1 MCAQLMTIEPVG
13 GTWGSRAFR
22 ICIRWRKI
30 ENGRKFKNLRN
41 QRLRNH
47 ASESKHFFRY
57 PTPRKPTFRTLGDPV
72 DSEEFGPSGRF
83 WGRPASS
90 RSRFSRSWEEFQEF
104 SRSWEDCGR
113 KLKDFHDLG
122 GIPQRSES
130 RWL

>member
-1 MCAQLMTIEPVG
+1 MYAQLTTIGAVG
-13 GTWGSRAFR
+13 GAWRTMALKTD
-22 ICIRWRKI
+22 IRLRKI
-30 ENGRKFKNLRN
+30 ENGRKLKNLRN

-57 PTPRKPTFRTLGDPV
+57 HTPRKPTFRTLGDPV

-104 SRSWEDCGR
+104 SRSWEDFGR
-113 KLKDFHDLG
+113 KIKDFHDFG
-122 GIPQRSES
+122 RIPQRSES
-130 RWL
+130 RGL